1 MTKHFNIYSSS
12 HDARGVWAADLVDD
26 VRDPLQ
32 TLGIQTL
39 RNGIT
44 ASSFL
49 ATACSIIAVN
59 GILPALLDQQRVD
72 RLDSIAAADPIQR
85 GPGCF
90 DATTKLAIGEVVIL
104 FSFLAFAQ
112 SIRMMN
118 HLGFYTKVVPSKRN
132 KHRRFHE
139 EEAIAMSLRAATTF
153 TLGFRSFYAFI
164 PLLMWL
170 FGPTALLC
178 STVLEVVTLYFTDTM
193 KRKKL
198 EDYDDEIE
206 AATIVAGKG
215 GAQRR
220 NLVADVEM
228 GVAQNG
234 AAMQN
239 NSGGKGVGAGN
250 RAVSSSEVG
259 SD

>member
-1 MTKHFNIYSSS
+1 MANYFNIYSSS
-12 HDARGVWAADLVDD
+12 HDARGVWAADLVDN

-49 ATACSIIAVN
+49 ATACSLIAVQ
-59 GILPALLDQQRVD
+59 GILPTLLDQQRID
-72 RLDSIAAADPIQR
+72 RLDRIAAADPIQR

-139 EEAIAMSLRAATTF
+139 GEAIAMSLRAATTF

-178 STVLEVVTLYFTDTM
+178 STVLEVETLFFTDTM
-193 KRKKL
+193 ERKKL
-198 EDYDDEIE
+198 VDYGDKTE
-206 AATIVAGKG
+206 AATVVAGN
-215 GAQRR
+215 GAAQSS
-220 NLVADVEM
+220 NLTADVEM
-228 GVAQNG
+228 GMAHNG

-239 NSGGKGVGAGN
+239 NSGSKGVGTRNKGA
-250 RAVSSSEVG
+250 SHSEIG

>member
-1 MTKHFNIYSSS
+1 MHAVTWSLIRMH
-12 HDARGVWAADLVDD
+12 ARGVWAADLVED

-44 ASSFL
+44 AASFL
-49 ATACSIIAVN
+49 ATACSLIAVQ
-59 GILPALLDQQRVD
+59 GILPTLLDQQRVD
-72 RLDSIAAADPIQR
+72 RLDRIAAADPITK
-85 GPGCF
+85 GPGFF

-132 KHRRFHE
+132 KNKHFHE
-139 EEAIAMSLRAATTF
+139 EEAIAMSYRAATTF

-178 STVLEVVTLYFTDTM
+178 STVLEVVALWFTDTL
-193 KRKKL
+193 KRKKVR
-198 EDYDDEIE
+198 EYDVE
-206 AATIVAGKG
+206 AGGSVAGKG
-215 GAQRR
+215 AAQ
-220 NLVADVEM
+220 NGNAVVEM
-228 GVAQNG
+228 GAAQGSASRRNNHTSG
-234 AAMQN
+234 AADKG
-239 NSGGKGVGAGN
+239 SAAVAVGG
-250 RAVSSSEVG
+250 
-259 SD
+259 D